1 VHWVIHAR
9 SIKPFAVGKVVTN
22 SVSRF
27 SQVSL
32 VYPFC
37 ILGFTESVGAFFR
50 FTNHVRR
57 RPTDRTPG
65 CDPGNSGAI
74 PDGGPKRA
82 LPKTGIDSENIDNSS
97 AKIKILGF
105 CVTKTLEIGCVA
117 ERNCI

>member
-1 VHWVIHAR
+1 
-9 SIKPFAVGKVVTN
+9 
-22 SVSRF
+22 
-27 SQVSL
+27 

-37 ILGFTESVGAFFR
+37 ILGFTESVEAFFR

-82 LPKTGIDSENIDNSS
+82 FPTVGIDSENIDNSS
-97 AKIKILGF
+97 AKIKIFGSS
-105 CVTKTLEIGCVA
+105 VTLNLEIGCVA
-117 ERNCI
+117 EWHCI